1 MCINAKEKKNQSRR
15 KVDLGPGAHGV
26 NKVRYKK
33 TLSRSGAE
41 VVGRKLVGEPWALG
55 MALQQIRPSKFR
67 EQ

>member
-1 MCINAKEKKNQSRR
+1 M
-15 KVDLGPGAHGV
+15 DLGPGAHGV

>member
-1 MCINAKEKKNQSRR
+1 MLRR
-15 KVDLGPGAHGV
+15 KKTKAGEKWTWGLEPTGV